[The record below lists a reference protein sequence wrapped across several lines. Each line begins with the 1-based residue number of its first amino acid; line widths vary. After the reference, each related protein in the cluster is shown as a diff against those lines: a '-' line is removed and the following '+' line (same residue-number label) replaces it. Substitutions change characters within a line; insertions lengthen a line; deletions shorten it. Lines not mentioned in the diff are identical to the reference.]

1 MRWIAVWILLGVS
14 ALSVLA
20 TASRSRAE
28 SIWERRSQ
36 RSAFLFRDNR
46 ARRVGDLL
54 TVRIQESTFIDNDE
68 ERKLDKDTNLS
79 FLFDLAGAFRRGSIN
94 MDANSSATS
103 SRAFDGA
110 SELES
115 DRRFI
120 DDVTVTVADIL
131 PNGNLVIEG
140 SRRRM
145 VTNECR
151 MLRVAGVVRPDDI
164 GLGNIVDSRHI
175 ANFQIS
181 YEGGGDESTF
191 INQGGGGR
199 LINRLWPF

>member
-1 MRWIAVWILLGVS
+1 MFV
-14 ALSVLA
+14 
-20 TASRSRAE
+20 TAGRVRAE
-28 SIWERRSQ
+28 SIWERRSD
-36 RSAFLFRDNR
+36 RSAYLFRDNR
-46 ARRVGDLL
+46 ARRVGQLL
-54 TVRIQESTFIDNDE
+54 TVRINESTFIDNDE
-68 ERKLDKDTNLS
+68 ERTLEKDTTSS
-79 FLFDLAGAFRRGSIN
+79 FLLDVAGAFRQGNFN
-94 MDANSSATS
+94 MDTNSKLNSN
-103 SRAFDGA
+103 RKFDGE

-120 DDVTVTVADIL
+120 DDITVTVVDIL

-145 VTNECR
+145 VANECR
-151 MLRVAGVVRPDDI
+151 MLRVAGAVRPDDI
-164 GLGNIVDSRHI
+164 GLGNIVESRHI

-199 LINRLWPF
+199 LMNWLWPF

>member
-1 MRWIAVWILLGVS
+1 MFV
-14 ALSVLA
+14 
-20 TASRSRAE
+20 TASRGRAE

-68 ERKLDKDTNLS
+68 ERTLGKDTSLS
-79 FLFDLAGAFRRGSIN
+79 FLFDLAGAFRQGSIN
-94 MDANSSATS
+94 MGANSTTTS
-103 SRAFDGA
+103 NRQFDGE
-110 SELES
+110 SQLES

-120 DDVTVTVADIL
+120 DDITVTVVDIL

-151 MLRVAGVVRPDDI
+151 MLRLSGVVRPDDI

-181 YEGGGDESTF
+181 YEGGGDESSF
-191 INQGGGGR
+191 VNQGGGGR
-199 LINRLWPF
+199 LMNWIWPF